1 MDYPA
6 CLLIALGLLYAGSTP
21 GRLGIIM
28 SRQKFVFP
36 EEDVRLEVV
45 FNRET
50 ITVEGYENVVCLS
63 ENEEDGEYLTHLEH
77 YSGYTLSECL
87 CKALID
93 MDRASDWPEAIE
105 MLGSIGIEYVSDED

>member
-1 MDYPA
+1 
-6 CLLIALGLLYAGSTP
+6 
-21 GRLGIIM
+21 M

-50 ITVEGYENVVCLS
+50 ITVEGYENVISLS
-63 ENEEDGEYLTHLEH
+63 EDEEDGTYLTHLEH

-93 MDRASDWPEAIE
+93 MDRASDWSEAIYMVE
-105 MLGSIGIEYVSDED
+105 EIGVPYVSDGEED